1 MIKRVITIVMI
12 LIVSCTVLVP
22 LNKTYAETPEE
33 DKVERVKENIVYE
46 GRVIKEQERFP
57 ISHYALETYF
67 PQDFSS
73 FITLGYSQS
82 GQQMM
87 KGMADMIWFA
97 NKSLAQFFIYAVGEM
112 MSYDFISQ
120 VSEPVGLT
128 LEKISGV
135 NTENGVFSSF
145 LTLIV
150 AIMIGSLVI
159 MYYVQNNTSGAVR
172 AFISSLLI
180 LVGCYWFY
188 GDASNHLKSINAISA
203 EIENTI
209 SGWTVNFSSEADK
222 TGDKPYTSKESQT
235 LLQNQL
241 FNMMIKK
248 PYLNMM
254 YGTSDE
260 AKITEGNDNVDRITK
275 LLDLGTWDVES
286 QKARNTIV
294 RDEVDKMH
302 NPNMNI
308 LTLPHRVGYAILY
321 FIATLF
327 LGIPFMML
335 AASKIVLQII
345 FIVML
350 LISPALFL
358 FSLIPNFQDTAG
370 HTVKK
375 LLGLIVA
382 KAGIVFLVTISIGIT
397 TLLYETSQVADG
409 FAGHAFLV
417 FMECVMLFSIF
428 KYRKEMFTIVSS
440 ARTHAENATDRVAY
454 VAANKVEQAK
464 DLSEKGIGH
473 AIQRIKNKQSNAR
486 EQNQGAKGTQAQ
498 GAANPAAA
506 SSHSAKSSDKRESP
520 SGTASSSTV
529 ASTAPV
535 KQSSVRDNQ
544 KNEHSQSRNP
554 VNRSEDRSEERQL
567 HNIDPNKPITKW
579 EAQQQIDKRNKPST
593 PSQYRESPAREKRW
607 IQVDELQSS
616 QREAQSENTMKAND
630 EK

>member
-1 MIKRVITIVMI
+1 MSCIVLAPMH
-12 LIVSCTVLVP
+12 
-22 LNKTYAETPEE
+22 KTYAETEKKE
-33 DKVERVKENIVYE
+33 ERVKENIVYE
-46 GRVIKEQERFP
+46 GRIIKEQERFP
-57 ISHYALETYF
+57 IDHYALETYF
-67 PQDFSS
+67 PSDFSS

-82 GQQMM
+82 GQQMS
-87 KGMADMIWFA
+87 KSFADMIWFA

-135 NTENGVFSSF
+135 NTENGIFSSF

-150 AIMIGSLVI
+150 AIMMGSLVI
-159 MYYVQNNTSGAVR
+159 MYYAQNNASGAVR

-188 GDASNHLKSINAISA
+188 GDASKHLKDINTISA

-260 AKITEGNDNVDRITK
+260 AKITEGKDKADRITK
-275 LLDLGTWDVES
+275 LLELKTWDVES
-286 QKARNTIV
+286 QKARSKIAQ
-294 RDEVDKMH
+294 DEAEQKH

-308 LTLPHRVGYAILY
+308 LTLPYRVGYTILY
-321 FIATLF
+321 FVATLF

-335 AASKIVLQII
+335 AASRIVLQII

-382 KAGIVFLVTISIGIT
+382 KAGIVFLVTISIGVT
-397 TLLYETSQVADG
+397 TLLYETTQVADG

-454 VAANKVEQAK
+454 VASNKVEQAK
-464 DLSEKGIGH
+464 DLSKKGIGH

-535 KQSSVRDNQ
+535 KQSSVRNNQ

-554 VNRSEDRSEERQL
+554 VNRSEERQL

-579 EAQQQIDKRNKPST
+579 EAQQQIDKRNNPSA
-593 PSQYRESPAREKRW
+593 PSQYRESPAREKGRT
-607 IQVDELQSS
+607 QSQELQS
-616 QREAQSENTMKAND
+616 REVKNNTKENDK
-630 EK
+630 K